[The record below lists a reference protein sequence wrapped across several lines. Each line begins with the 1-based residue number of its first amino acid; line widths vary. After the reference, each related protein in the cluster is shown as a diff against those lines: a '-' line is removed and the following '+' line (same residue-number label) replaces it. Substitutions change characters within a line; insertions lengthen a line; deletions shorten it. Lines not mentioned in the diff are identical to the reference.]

1 MKNPSNMAEF
11 EAAHGA
17 EVAQLRSA
25 DHDPSVAFMIEIMQ
39 EGRAMWI
46 EKQWAEIERER
57 LRRRPLWKKLLRIT
71 G

>member
-1 MKNPSNMAEF
+1 MVEF

-25 DHDPSVAFMIEIMQ
+25 DYDPRLSFMTEIMQ

-46 EKQWAEIERER
+46 EKQWEQVERER

>member
-1 MKNPSNMAEF
+1 MKKPTNMAEF
-11 EAAHGA
+11 EAVHGA

-25 DHDPSVAFMIEIMQ
+25 DPATAWMVEVMQ
-39 EGRAMWI
+39 NGRAMWI

-57 LRRRPLWKKLLRIT
+57 LRRRPLWKKLLRMP

>member
-1 MKNPSNMAEF
+1 MKKLSNMAEF

-25 DHDPSVAFMIEIMQ
+25 DPATAWMVEIMQ
-39 EGRAMWI
+39 EGRAVWI
-46 EKQWAEIERER
+46 EKQWGEIERER

-71 G
+71 S